1 MASSTT
7 KKALVRRFDRES
19 LAGYVNPFSYL
30 QLTGIE
36 LLLADG
42 NVLSVP
48 YTDIKTVAFVRD
60 FDSSAEMHRTFL
72 TRPKM
77 DGLWVCFE
85 FRDGDI
91 LEGILPNNLL
101 PVEPYGFIA
110 IPPNPVRDQ
119 RVFIPRT
126 ALRSAAVLGVVGSPL
141 NRRKAKPAVRDQ
153 IGLFEG

>member
-19 LAGYVNPFSYL
+19 LAGYVNLFSYL

-42 NVLSVP
+42 NVLTVP
-48 YTDIKTVAFVRD
+48 YTEIKTVAFVRD
-60 FDSSAEMHRTFL
+60 FDSNAEMPRTFN

-77 DGLWVCFE
+77 DGLWVRFE
-85 FRDGDI
+85 FRDADI
-91 LEGILPNNLL
+91 LEGIMPNNLL
-101 PVEPYGFIA
+101 QVEPSGFLA

-119 RVFIPRT
+119 RIFVPRA
-126 ALRSAAVLGVVGSPL
+126 ALRSVEVLGVVGSPL
-141 NRRKAKPAVRDQ
+141 NRRKAKPAVKDQ

>member
-7 KKALVRRFDRES
+7 KKALVRRFDREP
-19 LAGYVNPFSYL
+19 LAGYVNPFTYL

-42 NVLSVP
+42 NVLNIP
-48 YTDIKTVAFVRD
+48 YPDIKTVAFVRD
-60 FDSSAEMHRTFL
+60 FDHAAESPRTFN

-77 DGLWVCFE
+77 DGLWVSFE

-91 LEGILPNNLL
+91 LEGIMPNNLL
-101 PVEPYGFIA
+101 QVEAYGFLA

-119 RVFIPRT
+119 RIFVPRA
-126 ALRSAAVLGVVGSPL
+126 ALRSVAVLGVVGSPL
-141 NRRKAKPAVRDQ
+141 NRRKAKPAAKDQ

>member
-7 KKALVRRFDRES
+7 KKALVRRFERES
-19 LAGYVNPFSYL
+19 LAGYVNLFSYL

-48 YTDIKTVAFVRD
+48 YQDVKTLSFVRD
-60 FDSSAEMHRTFL
+60 FDGTTESVRTFQS
-72 TRPKM
+72 RPKM
-77 DGLWVCFE
+77 DGLWVRFE

-91 LEGILPNNLL
+91 LEGIMPNNLL
-101 PVEPYGFIA
+101 QVEPQGFLA
-110 IPPNPVRDQ
+110 IPPNPARDQ
-119 RVFIPRT
+119 RIFIPRS
-126 ALRSAAVLGVVGSPL
+126 ALKSVEVLGVVGSPL
-141 NRRKAKPAVRDQ
+141 NRRKAKPEVRDQ

>member
-1 MASSTT
+1 M
-7 KKALVRRFDRES
+7 
-19 LAGYVNPFSYL
+19 
-30 QLTGIE
+30 
-36 LLLADG
+36 
-42 NVLSVP
+42 
-48 YTDIKTVAFVRD
+48 
-60 FDSSAEMHRTFL
+60 
-72 TRPKM
+72 
-77 DGLWVCFE
+77 
-85 FRDGDI
+85 
-91 LEGILPNNLL
+91 PNNLL

>member
-7 KKALVRRFDRES
+7 KKAQVRRFDRES
-19 LAGYVNPFSYL
+19 LSGYVNTLSYL

-42 NVLSVP
+42 KMLSVP
-48 YTDIKTVAFVRD
+48 YPEIKTLSFVRD
-60 FDSSAEMHRTFL
+60 FESTAESPRTFN

-77 DGLWVCFE
+77 DGLWVRFE

-91 LEGILPNNLL
+91 LEGIMPNNLL
-101 PVEPYGFIA
+101 QVEPYGFLA

-119 RVFIPRT
+119 RIFIPRS
-126 ALRSAAVLGVVGSPL
+126 ALKSVEVLGVVGSPL
-141 NRRKAKPAVRDQ
+141 NRRKAKPEVRDQ

>member
-7 KKALVRRFDRES
+7 KKAQVRRFDRES
-19 LAGYVNPFSYL
+19 LSGYVNTLSYL

-42 NVLSVP
+42 KMLNVP
-48 YTDIKTVAFVRD
+48 YSEIKTLSFVRD
-60 FDSSAEMHRTFL
+60 FESTAESPRTFN

-77 DGLWVCFE
+77 DGLWVRFE

-91 LEGILPNNLL
+91 LEGIMPNNLL
-101 PVEPYGFIA
+101 QVEPYGFLA

-119 RVFIPRT
+119 RIFIPRS
-126 ALRSAAVLGVVGSPL
+126 ALKSVEVLGVVGSPL
-141 NRRKAKPAVRDQ
+141 QRRKAKPEVRDQ

>member
-36 LLLADG
+36 LLLAEG

-60 FDSSAEMHRTFL
+60 FDNTAEMPRTFL

-101 PVEPYGFIA
+101 PVEPYGFIV

-141 NRRKAKPAVRDQ
+141 SRRKAKPAVRDQ

>member
-19 LAGYVNPFSYL
+19 LAGYVNPYSYL
-30 QLTGIE
+30 QLNGIE

-42 NVLSVP
+42 NVQSVP
-48 YTDIKTVAFVRD
+48 YADIKTLAFVRD
-60 FDSSAEMHRTFL
+60 FESTGETPRTFN

-77 DGLWVCFE
+77 DGLWVRFE
-85 FRDGDI
+85 FRDGDV

-101 PVEPYGFIA
+101 QVESYGFLA
-110 IPPNPVRDQ
+110 IPPNPARDQ
-119 RVFIPRT
+119 RIFIPRS
-126 ALRSAAVLGVVGSPL
+126 ALRSVAVLGVVGSPL
-141 NRRKAKPAVRDQ
+141 NRRKEKPAPKDQ